1 MALVR
6 FMQILALAKKRLD
19 NNVLAFG
26 SFGNYEIAAL
36 EITITHFLD
45 YCG

>member
-19 NNVLAFG
+19 NNNVLVFG
-26 SFGNYEIAAL
+26 PFGNYEIAAL
-36 EITITHFLD
+36 KITITHFLD
-45 YCG
+45 